1 MNQWNR
7 GWGQRRKKAE
17 EKSEHLLTWTV
28 RKKGTVLLFIYSE
41 NQSQNTQS
49 MFCKI
54 TFDTAL
60 EMPTYL
66 IHNKSCL
73 KKIRET
79 APVCLNHR
87 FRSNMFQRDHHHQGP
102 FKNSTAKVTE
112 LHETEIMG
120 QIWLNDRPFQSLK
133 FPPQEIRK

>member
-7 GWGQRRKKAE
+7 GQGQKREKAE
-17 EKSEHLLTWTV
+17 EEWASSNMNCKKKRHCLAVYILRKSKSKYTIHVLQNYIRHCFRDAHLSDSQQKAVW
-28 RKKGTVLLFIYSE
+28 KKS
-41 NQSQNTQS
+41 
-49 MFCKI
+49 
-54 TFDTAL
+54 
-60 EMPTYL
+60 
-66 IHNKSCL
+66 
-73 KKIRET
+73 ET

-87 FRSNMFQRDHHHQGP
+87 FRSNMFERDHHHQGP
-102 FKNSTAKVTE
+102 LKNSTAKVTE